1 MPTFKMP
8 TGKPASNPL
17 EKVEYRGEK
26 EKGTSAVGFFFPW
39 KYTQKNPQKLLLN
52 NRFWN
57 IFISVAPA

>member
-26 EKGTSAVGFFFPW
+26 EKGNSAVGFFFP
-39 KYTQKNPQKLLLN
+39 
-52 NRFWN
+52 
-57 IFISVAPA
+57 